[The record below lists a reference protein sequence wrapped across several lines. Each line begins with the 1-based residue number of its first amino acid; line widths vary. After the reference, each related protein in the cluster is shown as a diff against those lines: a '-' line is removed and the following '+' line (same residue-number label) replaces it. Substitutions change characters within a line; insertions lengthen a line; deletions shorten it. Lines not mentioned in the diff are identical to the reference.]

1 LLKQFFLER
10 KILNRFVFSIKE
22 MSSFFSKP
30 YKDTERGKGKFI
42 SLAVF
47 GLFIFLFLF
56 LFKPFGF
63 NQFETT
69 WQFFISLG
77 FGLITFFVLIV
88 FKYLIEPVV
97 IGESWTIGKSI
108 LWNILIAASIGAANY
123 FYMSVIFKMDF
134 RLLYLLNA
142 MWTAILVGSI
152 PVTITYFVNYNKMYR
167 NALKEAAI
175 PEEKITWPDE
185 ISITAGYSKNDF
197 RINPRNII
205 YLCSNDNY
213 VTIVTIKDNVQS
225 KTTIRGTLKSVE
237 EELRKFSR
245 FIRCHKCYIVNLDYV
260 EKAIGNSQN
269 MKLLLS
275 VSGTEIPVA
284 RSRGE
289 DVTVRIRKK

>member
-1 LLKQFFLER
+1 MGGFL
-10 KILNRFVFSIKE
+10 
-22 MSSFFSKP
+22 SKP
-30 YKDTERGKGKFI
+30 YRDTDRGKGKFY
-42 SLAVF
+42 SLVIF

-63 NQFETT
+63 SQLETT
-69 WQFFISLG
+69 RQFFISLG

-97 IGESWTIGKSI
+97 IGENWTIGKNI
-108 LWNILIAASIGAANY
+108 LWDFLIASGIGAANY
-123 FYMSVIFKMDF
+123 FYMCVIFKMDF
-134 RLLYLLNA
+134 RLLYLLYS

-152 PVTITYFVNYNKMYR
+152 PVTITYFVKYNKMYR

-175 PEEKITWPDE
+175 PEEKITWAEE
-185 ISITAGYSKNDF
+185 ITITAGYSKNEF
-197 RINPRNII
+197 RINPRNIV

-260 EKAIGNSQN
+260 EKVSGNNQN
-269 MKLLLS
+269 MKIRLTI
-275 VSGTEIPVA
+275 SGTEIPVA
-284 RSRGE
+284 RSKSDMVAGRFG
-289 DVTVRIRKK
+289 K